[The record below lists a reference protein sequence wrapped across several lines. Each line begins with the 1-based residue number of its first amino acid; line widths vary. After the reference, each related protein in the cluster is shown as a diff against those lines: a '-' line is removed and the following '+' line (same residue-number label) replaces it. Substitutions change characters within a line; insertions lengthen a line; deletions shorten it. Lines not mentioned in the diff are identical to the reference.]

1 MCHVYEP
8 AGNDN
13 AREGARLAFGSYATA
28 VYDFS
33 KAEVIVSLD
42 SDFLACGPASLRY
55 SRDFSARRRLEH
67 GKQTTSRL
75 YVVESSVSSTGSVA
89 DNRLPMR
96 PTEIEN
102 FARALAAGFGS
113 SVQQGN
119 LSDAHRRWVGA
130 IVKDLNAHRGTSLV
144 IAGDSQPPFIHALA
158 HSINQQ
164 LGNVGQT
171 VTFVEPVEGNPVAGT
186 ASLQELMGDINAGT
200 VNTLLILGGN
210 PVYTAPADFNFAE
223 AMKKVP
229 LRIHLGLYQDETSE
243 LCHWHIP
250 EAHYLESWG
259 DARAYNGLV
268 SIIQP
273 LIAPIYSGKTAHEVV
288 AAFSDQGAGQTGYQL
303 IQDYWRRF
311 FEGGRREPAPP
322 AAARTTQAA
331 AAAQS
336 QIASSQSGGAAASQ
350 PQPATGAQ
358 PAAATNAQSTT
369 GGSAPAGGTA
379 NTEFD
384 RFWRRALHDG
394 FIAGTERQP
403 KTASVGAIQAP
414 PLVTSSADAI
424 EIVFRPDP
432 TIYDGRFANN
442 GWLQELPKP
451 ITTLVW
457 DNAAIMSPATAA
469 RLNLGSVSGGM
480 STNRVGSI
488 GGEFFA
494 DMIELTIDGR
504 SQAFP
509 AWIQPGHPNDT
520 VTVHLGYGRRRAG
533 RVGLGLG
540 FNAYAIRSSG
550 AQWSARGVQVRAT
563 GDTYPI
569 VAAQLHHLID
579 PQEVGT
585 RDLVRSGTFEEYKKN
600 PSLVHLRHEEAESPH
615 DKHEKAEHHPSLLPE
630 YDYSKG
636 YKWGMAID
644 LNSCIGC
651 HACVVACQAEN
662 NIPVIGKDQMA
673 RRRGMHWLRVDAYY
687 KGGVENPQTYF
698 QPVTCQQCE
707 KAPCEIVC
715 PVAATA
721 HSAEGLNDMVYNR
734 CVGTRYCSNNC
745 PYKVRR
751 FNFLLYQD
759 FYTASLKM
767 LRNPDVSVRSRGV
780 MEKCTYCV
788 QRIQEAKIESEKQ
801 NRRVEDGE
809 VITACAAACPT
820 EAIVFGDINDTNS
833 RVHRLKNEER
843 NYSLLS
849 LLNTAPRTTYLAAV
863 RNPNPELEEA

>member
-1 MCHVYEP
+1 MSDLVQLKSSLHKPGSSATEGQATRSCDDTQSSPAPRLETLRKELSSKSGKEYWRSIEELTDSKEFQELMHREFPENASEWDDPVGRRKFLKLMGASLALAGFTACTRQPTEYIAPYVRQPEEIILGKPLYFATATTLNGVATGVLVESHEGRPTKVEGNPDHPASLGATDLYSQASILSLYDPDRSQTLTYLGDVTTWSNFLAAARALLLSLKAGAQPAPQSQPQQGAQPPQGAQPLQGGLRILTETITSPSLAYHIQTLVNTTPNTKWHVYEP

-158 HSINQQ
+158 YSINQQ

-550 AQWSARGVQVRAT
+550 AQWSAR
-563 GDTYPI
+563 
-569 VAAQLHHLID
+569 
-579 PQEVGT
+579 
-585 RDLVRSGTFEEYKKN
+585 
-600 PSLVHLRHEEAESPH
+600 
-615 DKHEKAEHHPSLLPE
+615 
-630 YDYSKG
+630 
-636 YKWGMAID
+636 
-644 LNSCIGC
+644 
-651 HACVVACQAEN
+651 
-662 NIPVIGKDQMA
+662 
-673 RRRGMHWLRVDAYY
+673 
-687 KGGVENPQTYF
+687 
-698 QPVTCQQCE
+698 
-707 KAPCEIVC
+707 
-715 PVAATA
+715 
-721 HSAEGLNDMVYNR
+721 
-734 CVGTRYCSNNC
+734 
-745 PYKVRR
+745 
-751 FNFLLYQD
+751 
-759 FYTASLKM
+759 
-767 LRNPDVSVRSRGV
+767 
-780 MEKCTYCV
+780 
-788 QRIQEAKIESEKQ
+788 
-801 NRRVEDGE
+801 
-809 VITACAAACPT
+809 
-820 EAIVFGDINDTNS
+820 
-833 RVHRLKNEER
+833 
-843 NYSLLS
+843 
-849 LLNTAPRTTYLAAV
+849 
-863 RNPNPELEEA
+863 